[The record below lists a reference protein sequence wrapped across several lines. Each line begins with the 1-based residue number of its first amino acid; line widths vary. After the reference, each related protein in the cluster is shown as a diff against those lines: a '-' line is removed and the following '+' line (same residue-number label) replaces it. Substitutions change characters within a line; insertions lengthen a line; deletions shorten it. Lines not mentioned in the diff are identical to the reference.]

1 MNRPAVL
8 LLSLLLFA
16 GCTTPDAGDC
26 SSMPTI
32 TNFAGLWTNPNPLNV
47 PPGAARA
54 AWNVVSTRPG
64 AAECRPG
71 QETLS
76 GTFATSGERLRSGMG
91 YGGYN
96 FEHTGVSLYRRTVST
111 GALTKVADNVPAG
124 AANVPAGAANAR
136 MRFAV
141 AGDDLYMAT
150 GSGVKVMDG
159 ATGTPSTP
167 GMECMPDMARSPA
180 VITSAGV
187 TWLAAG
193 ATVAYRAVLMRNDAQ
208 GRVVQGAPSARSVY
222 LNTTASTA
230 HLDVD
235 VFLPASAQAG
245 DYLQVFRTS
254 QAASGADPG
263 DTMGLV
269 YEAPITSAQITAKE
283 VIVSDITPDVM
294 IGAPLYTNGT
304 QEGIGFANNQ
314 PPLAEDIAY
323 FRQNLVLANVTYP
336 HRLRFQ
342 WIGAKTGTG
351 STINFS
357 LDGHG
362 FAISI
367 GTYATVSEAV
377 TAAARLFVFMVN
389 NNAAT
394 WGIRA
399 TYVSGENDPPGIIAL
414 ERTTP
419 TAGAFTLQCTAAS
432 NSTFV
437 PDITTSTSSTQ
448 DKRLNGLDISKA
460 GLPYAFPS
468 DSRYH
473 LRLGAADKKILRVVA
488 NRDSLF
494 AFKEDG
500 IWRVYQAGDAWGYT
514 KIHEAILKA
523 PDSCAVMD
531 NQIIAVTDI
540 GIIAVDEGGVGV
552 ISDPVKNYVQA
563 ILDGTLSGSS
573 GPSDASMF
581 AVADPKRFQYTF
593 WYSSG
598 AVGITSDAGLVYNAG
613 TDNPVWTQ
621 RDDATTGGYI
631 GVDGLL
637 YLGSATSNTVTRQRN
652 TGTAS
657 DYKGPANEAIPFE
670 IDWIKL
676 DGGNAG
682 GVHQFTE
689 LRLLTEEP
697 TEGPYT
703 FTFTNHYGES
713 EACTPEGE
721 GLCEVRVWVPD
732 GMQRTTRLGVKV
744 ERDVLEEYFVVLGMR
759 DMLADYDGPPAR

>member
-1 MNRPAVL
+1 MHKAL
-8 LLSLLLFA
+8 LLSLLLLV
-16 GCTTPDAGDC
+16 GCTTPDTGDC

-124 AANVPAGAANAR
+124 AANAR

-150 GSGVKVMDG
+150 STGIQVMDG
-159 ATGTPSTP
+159 ATGTPVLAGIP
-167 GMECMPDMARSPA
+167 AMADLGYTY
-180 VITSAGV
+180 ITSSSGAA
-187 TWLAAG
+187 WLASG
-193 ATVAYRAVLMRNDAQ
+193 YSVAYRAALGRFDAE
-208 GRVVQGAPSARSVY
+208 GRLALGAPSARSIYTNNDPGTINLKVLAY
-222 LNTTASTA
+222 IPKGA
-230 HLDVD
+230 V
-235 VFLPASAQAG
+235 AG
-245 DYLQVFRTS
+245 DIVRLYRTS
-254 QAASGADPG
+254 QVLSSANPG
-263 DTMGLV
+263 DMIGLV
-269 YEAPITSAQITAKE
+269 SEVKLTSG
-283 VIVSDITPDVM
+283 DITTGYIVVLDQTPDSF
-294 IGAPLYTNGT
+294 IGEPLYTNAT
-304 QEGIGFANNQ
+304 QEGIARGNYQ
-314 PPLAEDIAY
+314 PAKAEDLALY
-323 FRQNLVLANVTYP
+323 RESLVLANTTSP
-336 HRLRFQ
+336 HRLALRLVGLP
-342 WIGAKTGTG
+342 GASDTVTV
-351 STINFS
+351 
-357 LDGHG
+357 DGVV
-362 FAISI
+362 FTPPIISGLSVSGKI
-367 GTYATVSEAV
+367 DAYARYLVNYVNTHAGMTV
-377 TAAARLFVFMVN
+377 RGYYL
-389 NNAAT
+389 
-394 WGIRA
+394 
-399 TYVSGENDPPGIIAL
+399 SGENDPPGMML
-414 ERTTP
+414 FERTTP
-419 TAGAFTLQCTAAS
+419 SAGAFTIQSSAAGELYE
-432 NSTFV
+432 
-437 PDITTSTSSTQ
+437 PKITTAVSSTQ

-473 LRLGAADKKILRVVA
+473 LRLGAADKKLLRVVA

-523 PDSCAVMD
+523 PDSIAVMD

-613 TDNPVWTQ
+613 TDTPVWTQ
-621 RDDATTGGYI
+621 RDDATTGGYL

-637 YLGSATSNTVTRQRN
+637 YLGSPTSNTVTRQRN